1 MADSEFYKHDRPPDA
16 TLPEDRPRGGGPE
29 DFSPE
34 GRRTWPFFIILA
46 VVVLLI
52 IIFMTV

>member
-29 DFSPE
+29 DFSPA
-34 GRRTWPFFIILA
+34 GRKTWPFFIILA
-46 VVVLLI
+46 VVVLLL